1 MRALILSGGSNKGAL
16 QVGAL
21 RALVEKGITFDM
33 VIGVSIGSLNG
44 AYFAYSPDM
53 EGVRKLEEIWLSV
66 KRKDIFKEGRIR
78 AFFRFIRN
86 AESLFSNDAFYQF
99 VLRVAP
105 ARTFAELKLD
115 FYVPALDID
124 TYEVFV
130 FGEDKSDSLIDA
142 LMASSALPP
151 YFPPWRYKG
160 RRLIDGGFVSNL
172 PYMIA
177 LEKGAKEI
185 YALHIVGGRH
195 IDEKV
200 SGIFEIIA
208 RTMDYLIN
216 LKIREQEKLI
226 EERKDV
232 VVHYIKL
239 DPGFPLSI
247 FDFSKTPRLIER
259 GYEITK
265 YFLEHEKVPESVGLI
280 TRIKNLIPFL
290 RESRAG

>member
-21 RALVEKGITFDM
+21 KALVEKGITFDM

-44 AYFAYSPDM
+44 AYYAYSPDI
-53 EGVRKLEEIWLSV
+53 EGVKKLEEIWLNV
-66 KRKDIFKEGRIR
+66 KRKDIFREGRIK

-86 AESLFSNDAFYQF
+86 AESLFSSDAFYEF
-99 VLRVAP
+99 LLKVAP
-105 ARTFAELKLD
+105 ARTFGELKLD

-124 TYEVFV
+124 SYDVFV
-130 FGEDKSDSLIDA
+130 FGENKDDSLIDA

-172 PYMIA
+172 PYRIA

-185 YALHIVGGRH
+185 YALHIVGGGH

-216 LKIREQEKLI
+216 LKIKEHEKLL

-232 VVHYIKL
+232 IVHYIRL
-239 DPGFPLSI
+239 EPESPVSI
-247 FDFSKTPRLIER
+247 FDFSRTPQLIKR

-265 YFLEHEKVPESVGLI
+265 YFLEHEEVPRKIGFI
-280 TRIKNLIPFL
+280 TRLKNLIPFL
-290 RESRAG
+290 QEHRH